1 LSAYQSYTDAELL
14 LLLSQDSEEAFEV
27 LYLRHWENIYK
38 AAFVLLKDSSASKDV
53 VQDIFIWL
61 WQKRNQLEI
70 QTLPAYLKTAV
81 KFKVANYI
89 RSGNFRESFFETLG
103 KLTITENAPEAA
115 EITEM
120 KELKAIIINA
130 VELLPDKCRTIYK
143 LSRNE
148 NLTNQQIADQL
159 GLSVKTVEGQMTIAL
174 RRIKGA
180 IGPYLLSLLLL
191 VAGDRF

>member
-1 LSAYQSYTDAELL
+1 MSAYQSYTDAELL

-27 LYLRHWENIYK
+27 LYHRHWENIYK

>member
-1 LSAYQSYTDAELL
+1 MSAYQSYTDAELL

-27 LYLRHWENIYK
+27 LYHRHWENIYK

-89 RSGNFRESFFETLG
+89 RSVNMRESFFETLG

-180 IGPYLLSLLLL
+180 IDPYLLSLLLL
-191 VAGDRF
+191 VSFHRF

>member
-1 LSAYQSYTDAELL
+1 MSAYQSYTDAELL

>member
-1 LSAYQSYTDAELL
+1 M
-14 LLLSQDSEEAFEV
+14 LSQDSEEAFEV

>member
-1 LSAYQSYTDAELL
+1 LSAYQSLTDAELL
-14 LLLSQDSEEAFEV
+14 LLLSQNSEEAFEV
-27 LYLRHWENIYK
+27 LYHRHWENIYK
-38 AAFVLLKDSSASKDV
+38 VAFLLLKDSSASKDV

-89 RSGNFRESFFETLG
+89 RSDNIRESFFETLG

-120 KELKAIIINA
+120 KELKAIITNA

-148 NLTNQQIADQL
+148 QLTNQQIADKL
-159 GLSVKTVEGQMTIAL
+159 GLSVKTVESQMTIAL
-174 RRIKGA
+174 RRIRGA
-180 IGPYLLSLLLL
+180 IDPYFLSLLLL
-191 VAGDRF
+191 VAGHRF